1 MFKSLDKKSIYDN
14 TQISFCFEFFS
25 PMRKMDAAAKMAR
38 ALGKNIKWFKEVKT
52 SFQPTNEVFKLAP
65 TYSNGYKEMQLST
78 GLMPYQEAIH
88 MYLKVSNIIEAI
100 GFTTERCRVKTTI
113 KLNEN
118 ALGLP
123 LGLDKLNKLKYLIS
137 LDEKKLF
144 ELWPQPENENR
155 LIYQNHLQYVQP
167 RRMYDMVLTESI
179 IERGDSIDLSFPE
192 SDFFATDF
200 SELSKSK
207 LVVNYISGKNYTN
220 KKKEAVETLNIVIEH
235 AYQTLIDNYN
245 YSNQEKLKITEMVT
259 DFRSAI
265 DSTRTLL
272 GFNSAFPDI
281 TLFVD
286 LNQYQHV
293 LESVYPQLRERI
305 FKLIIGG
312 GVTEATINYDTRRRM
327 LQIKGAELKRSIL
340 LEGIEFY
347 ECKIEG
353 DVSNCLFEN
362 CIIKNSKLVGCSIFS
377 NNSVTFSKLI
387 DCDYL
392 GESNEINSSFLDNPD
407 DKMINAD
414 LRECLV
420 NRGKFTLNSE
430 IDSSTKIIKR

>member
-1 MFKSLDKKSIYDN
+1 
-14 TQISFCFEFFS
+14 
-25 PMRKMDAAAKMAR
+25 
-38 ALGKNIKWFKEVKT
+38 
-52 SFQPTNEVFKLAP
+52 
-65 TYSNGYKEMQLST
+65 
-78 GLMPYQEAIH
+78 
-88 MYLKVSNIIEAI
+88 
-100 GFTTERCRVKTTI
+100 
-113 KLNEN
+113 
-118 ALGLP
+118 
-123 LGLDKLNKLKYLIS
+123 
-137 LDEKKLF
+137 
-144 ELWPQPENENR
+144 
-155 LIYQNHLQYVQP
+155 
-167 RRMYDMVLTESI
+167 
-179 IERGDSIDLSFPE
+179 
-192 SDFFATDF
+192 
-200 SELSKSK
+200 
-207 LVVNYISGKNYTN
+207 
-220 KKKEAVETLNIVIEH
+220 
-235 AYQTLIDNYN
+235 
-245 YSNQEKLKITEMVT
+245 MVT